1 MSLPKDDT
9 GETPAQ
15 LKQRAEDLRTCAR
28 NARRIAGGLGPYL
41 DKAAGE
47 ATPDIWTGPYA
58 EATTAMLGARKTSL
72 HTMASDLTA
81 DAARWEA
88 HARSLDDQAADKQK
102 KPGGH

>member
-28 NARRIAGGLGPYL
+28 RARTVAGALGPYL

-58 EATTAMLGARKTSL
+58 EATTKMLGTRKSTL

-81 DAARWEA
+81 DAARWES
-88 HARSLDDQAADKQK
+88 HARALDDQAAQKQK